1 MTNKPK
7 SKQSQPVDSDA
18 LITYYAIVSIWV
30 KNNVTLVIGATVG
43 VIALIS
49 IGIFMYTTSLAN
61 ERAAEEL
68 LGFAE
73 IKFSAGEYEAALFGD
88 DQTFTAGF
96 ADIIAT
102 YPRTKAA
109 NMAKYYA
116 AVSEFNLDNY
126 ESALLYI
133 RDFNP
138 PTGIMGVGPITLYGS
153 ILMSLERYSDAVPV
167 FKKAAE
173 WDENSSTTPFNLL
186 MAAESALLAGN
197 HGQAENFV
205 SQIVTRYENSPAAT
219 RAHKLR
225 GKLATMGS

>member
-7 SKQSQPVDSDA
+7 SRQSQPVDSDA

-30 KNNVTLVIGATVG
+30 KNNLTLVIGATIG

-49 IGIFMYTTSLAN
+49 VGIFMYTSSQAN

-73 IKFSAGEYEAALFGD
+73 IRFSAGDYEAALLGD

-96 ADIIAT
+96 SELITT

-109 NMAKYYA
+109 NMARYYA
-116 AVSEFNLDNY
+116 AVSEFNLNNY

-138 PTGIMGVGPITLYGS
+138 PSGIMGVGPITLHGS
-153 ILMSLERYSDAVPV
+153 ILMSLERYSEAVPV
-167 FKKAAE
+167 FKKAAD
-173 WDENSSTTPFNLL
+173 WDENSSTTPYNLL

-197 HGQAENFV
+197 HSQAQDFV
-205 SQIVTRYENSPAAT
+205 SQIVTRYENSAAAT
-219 RAHKLR
+219 RAQKLR
-225 GKLATMGS
+225 GKLVTMGS